1 MWQKK
6 KGECR
11 MDELF
16 EKWGKRISDTIEDI
30 GKKAE
35 DTLEVQKM
43 KSQISTLKRTN
54 ERDYVD
60 MGKMIYEKYKNE
72 EEIPE
77 EFRPFCEAIVKRES
91 EIDGLETEISRIKG
105 E

>member
-1 MWQKK
+1 
-6 KGECR
+6 

-16 EKWGKRISDTIEDI
+16 EKWGKRIGDTIEDI

-43 KSQISTLKRTN
+43 KSQISTMKRTN
-54 ERDYVD
+54 ERDYID

-72 EEIPE
+72 EEIAE
-77 EFRPFCEAIVKRES
+77 EFHPFCEAVARRES
-91 EIDGLETEISRIKG
+91 EIDSLEREISRIKG

>member
-1 MWQKK
+1 
-6 KGECR
+6 

>member
-1 MWQKK
+1 
-6 KGECR
+6 

-91 EIDGLETEISRIKG
+91 DIDGLETEISRIKG

>member
-1 MWQKK
+1 
-6 KGECR
+6 

-16 EKWGKRISDTIEDI
+16 EKWGKRIGDTIEDI

-35 DTLEVQKM
+35 DALEVQKM

>member
-1 MWQKK
+1 MA
-6 KGECR
+6 
-11 MDELF
+11 ELF
-16 EKWGKRISDTIEDI
+16 EKWGKKIGDTIEDF

-43 KSQISTLKRTN
+43 KSQISTMKRTN

-60 MGKMIYEKYKNE
+60 MGKIIYEKYKNE
-72 EEIPE
+72 EEVAE
-77 EFRPFCEAIVKRES
+77 EFRPFCEAITKRES
-91 EIDGLETEISRIKG
+91 EIGSLETEISRIKG

>member
-1 MWQKK
+1 
-6 KGECR
+6 

-16 EKWGKRISDTIEDI
+16 EKWGKRIGNTIEDI

-91 EIDGLETEISRIKG
+91 EMDGLETEISRIKG

>member
-1 MWQKK
+1 MA
-6 KGECR
+6 
-11 MDELF
+11 ELF
-16 EKWGKRISDTIEDI
+16 EKWGKKIGDTIEDF

-43 KSQISTLKRTN
+43 KSQISTMKRTN

-60 MGKMIYEKYKNE
+60 MGKIIYEKYKNE
-72 EEIPE
+72 EEVAE
-77 EFRPFCEAIVKRES
+77 EFRLFCEAIAKRES
-91 EIDGLETEISRIKG
+91 EIGSLETEISRIKG

>member
-1 MWQKK
+1 MA
-6 KGECR
+6 
-11 MDELF
+11 ELF
-16 EKWGKRISDTIEDI
+16 EKWGKKIGDTIEDF

-43 KSQISTLKRTN
+43 KSQISTMKRTN

-60 MGKMIYEKYKNE
+60 MGKIIYEKYKNE
-72 EEIPE
+72 EEVAE
-77 EFRPFCEAIVKRES
+77 EFRPFCEALAKRES
-91 EIDGLETEISRIKG
+91 EIGSLETEISRIKG

>member
-1 MWQKK
+1 
-6 KGECR
+6 

-16 EKWGKRISDTIEDI
+16 EKWGKRIGNTIEDI